1 MSRVCAL
8 AVRSNRTVT
17 VKASVRRAVLSAA
30 IAAACAVGVCDPAFA
45 QVTPQP
51 AATAPATGDYPAVTF
66 GVQAF
71 LQYSADLH
79 EADGYNAFDVTRG
92 FLDIRA
98 RLSPRVRFRFTPD
111 VQPTRDADLSTN
123 LALRLAYA
131 SLEFDVTKQATLLF
145 GMHDTPW
152 LSFEQSIDR
161 YRVQG
166 PMFSERERLIPGQTD
181 LGASIKATAGRAE
194 VHAGV
199 YNGEGSGRAELDKYK
214 SVQARVT
221 VRPLGDATPLR
232 LSGFYSHG
240 WYARERPRNVAIVMA
255 SYEERHVVAT
265 AQYLSSTDNPF
276 VADNLERRGTSF
288 FGEVRQ
294 GVTGWAGLARI
305 DLYDPNKADDYDAR
319 RRFTF
324 GGARW
329 NQVGRGRIGFVG
341 SLEILRGIN
350 AQLLERRLL
359 AQTHVEF

>member
-1 MSRVCAL
+1 MIRVCRL
-8 AVRSNRTVT
+8 SMLG
-17 VKASVRRAVLSAA
+17 AVLVVLL
-30 IAAACAVGVCDPAFA
+30 CAPVIA

-51 AATAPATGDYPAVTF
+51 AATAPSGGEYPAVTF

-111 VQPTRDADLSTN
+111 VQPTTDADLSTN

-131 SLEFDVTKQATLLF
+131 ALEFDVTDRTSLQF

-152 LSFEQSIDR
+152 LSFEQSINR
-161 YRVQG
+161 YRAQG
-166 PMFSERERLIPGQTD
+166 PMFVERQGLIPGQTD
-181 LGASIKATAGRAE
+181 LGVSLNVTARRAE

-221 VRPLGDATPLR
+221 VRPFDSNAIR

-240 WYARERPRNVAIVMA
+240 WYARDRPRNVAIAMA
-255 SYEERHVVAT
+255 SYEQPHVVAT

-276 VADNLERRGTSF
+276 VTDDLERRGLSF
-288 FGEVRQ
+288 FGEVRE
-294 GVTGWAGLARI
+294 GLTGWAGIGRI
-305 DLYDPNKADDYDAR
+305 DLFDPNTADDFDAR
-319 RRFTF
+319 RRFSF

-329 NQVGRGRIGFVG
+329 SQVGRGRIGVVG
-341 SLEILRGIN
+341 TFEMLRGIN